1 MPGRLRSRATA
12 CSATVFGPLFGRSC
26 EHGGVIGDRWGVSD
40 AEVARHYG
48 CDDVVPRP
56 TLEAWRG
63 VTVLAGPEAVWA
75 RVRQVRLA
83 PYSYD
88 LVDNLGRRSPREL
101 RDVPEPRV
109 GDPFTHALGRPQGR
123 VVAVVPGEELTATIM
138 GAHLSYAVLPQGSA
152 TRLVLKVVA
161 RTSRWLAPA
170 FSVGD
175 LVMARRQLLNL
186 KRLAEGD

>member
-1 MPGRLRSRATA
+1 M
-12 CSATVFGPLFGRSC
+12 
-26 EHGGVIGDRWGVSD
+26 IGDRWGVSD

-48 CDDVVPRP
+48 CDDVVGSP

-63 VTVLAGPEAVWA
+63 VTVLADPGTVWA
-75 RVRQVRLA
+75 RVRQVRIA

-101 RDVPEPRV
+101 RDVPEPTV
-109 GDPFTHALGRPQGR
+109 GDPFTHAFGRPQGR

-138 GAHLSYAVLPQGSA
+138 GAHLSYAVLPRGSA

-161 RTSRWLAPA
+161 RTNRWLAPA
-170 FSVGD
+170 YSVGD

-186 KRLAEGD
+186 KRLAERDQRD